1 MNDSMS
7 AELDFI
13 ASLRPLA
20 TDPGARGLLDDT
32 AVVELGG
39 TILVLSHDMIVEDV
53 HFLRTDPPGD
63 IAWKLVAVNV
73 SDLAAKGAQPLGV
86 LMAYSLKH
94 DAEWDAEF
102 VAGLDKA
109 LRAFGLVLFGGDTV
123 ALTPEAPRFL
133 ALTAIGRASGTV
145 PSRSGAR
152 HGDSIWVSGT
162 IGDAHAGLR
171 IATGERNG
179 ADELL
184 ERYRLPRPRLEAGQ
198 RLAPIVTSMMDV
210 SDGLLLDMRR
220 IAEASGVGAVIDLE
234 TVPLSDAYLAYAGDD
249 RGARVSAA
257 RAGDDY
263 ELLFT
268 APHDRAVEILALSDE
283 LGLPLNRVGRIEA
296 GAGLRLF
303 DHGEE
308 IPLPPQL
315 GYEHH

>member
-1 MNDSMS
+1 MS

-13 ASLRPLA
+13 AQLRPLA

-32 AVVELGG
+32 AVVELAGG
-39 TILVLSHDMIVEDV
+39 TLVLSHDVIVEDV
-53 HFLRTDPPGD
+53 HFLAEDPPGD
-63 IAWKLVAVNV
+63 VAWKLVAVNL

-94 DAEWDAEF
+94 EAEWDAAF
-102 VAGLDKA
+102 VAGLGEA
-109 LRAFGLVLFGGDTV
+109 LAGFGLVLYGGDTV
-123 ALTPEAPRFL
+123 ALPAGTPRFL
-133 ALTAIGRASGTV
+133 ALTAIGRAAGSV

-152 HGDSIWVSGT
+152 HGDAIWVTGT

-171 IATGERNG
+171 IAMGERNG
-179 ADELL
+179 ADELV

-198 RLAPIVTSMMDV
+198 RLAPIVTAMMDV
-210 SDGLLLDMRR
+210 SDGLLLDTRR

-234 TVPLSDAYLAYAGDD
+234 AVPMSAAYLTYAGDD
-249 RGARVSAA
+249 RGARLSAA

-268 APHDRAVEILALSDE
+268 APPERAAEILALSDE
-283 LGLPLNRVGRIEA
+283 IGLPFTRVGRIEA
-296 GAGLRLF
+296 GAGLRLL
-303 DHGEE
+303 DHGKE

>member
-1 MNDSMS
+1 MS

-32 AVVELGG
+32 AVVDLGG
-39 TILVLSHDMIVEDV
+39 TTLVLSHDMIVEDV
-53 HFLRTDPPGD
+53 HFLPTDPPAD
-63 IAWKLVAVNV
+63 VAWKLVAVNL
-73 SDLAAKGAQPLGV
+73 SDLAAKGARPLGV

-94 DAEWDAEF
+94 DTDWDAAF
-102 VAGLDKA
+102 VAGLGKA
-109 LRAFGLVLFGGDTV
+109 LSAFGLALFGGDTV
-123 ALTPEAPRFL
+123 ALPPHAPRFL
-133 ALTAIGRASGTV
+133 ALTAIGRASGPV

-152 HGDSIWVSGT
+152 HGDAAWVSGT

-171 IATGERNG
+171 IASGERNG
-179 ADELL
+179 ADFLL

-198 RLAPIVTSMMDV
+198 RLAPIVTAMMDV
-210 SDGLLLDMRR
+210 SDGLLLDIHR

-234 TVPLSDAYLAYAGDD
+234 SVPLSDAYLTYAGDD
-249 RGARVSAA
+249 RGARLSAA

-268 APHDRAVEILALSDE
+268 ASHDRAAEILALSEE
-283 LGLPLNRVGRIEA
+283 LGLPFSRVGRIEA
-296 GAGLRLF
+296 GTGLRLL
-303 DHGEE
+303 DRGEE